1 MATPA
6 LQHRIQTT
14 LDELRPYLKADGGD
28 IRLVELTDDLVVRIE
43 LLGACADCSMI
54 NMTLKG
60 GVESALKKAA
70 PELKAIEAINLV

>member
-1 MATPA
+1 MATPDV
-6 LQHRIQTT
+6 QTRVETT
-14 LDELRPYLKADGGD
+14 LEELRPYLKADGGD
-28 IRLVELTDDLVVRIE
+28 IRLVEITEDLVVRIE

>member
-1 MATPA
+1 MATPD
-6 LQHRIQTT
+6 LQHRIQST

-28 IRLVELTDDLVVRIE
+28 IRLVEITDDLVVRIE